1 MNIEQT
7 VKAILEERMSIDQ
20 LDAETMEE
28 VVEYLAEAADT
39 MLDGPHDEAARAML
53 DILDLIGDEA
63 EHRIIAMDTTDFEE
77 KIAASILRGNT
88 FFELEEYTV
97 Q

>member
-7 VKAILEERMSIDQ
+7 VEAILEDRISIDQ

-28 VVEYLAEAADT
+28 VVEYLAEAADA
-39 MLDGPHDEAARAML
+39 MLHGPNDAAARAML
-53 DILDLIGDEA
+53 TVLDLIGDEA
-63 EHRIIAMDTTDFEE
+63 EHRIVAMDTADFEFE
-77 KIAASILRGNT
+77 IEASIERGNT
-88 FFELEEYTV
+88 YFELEEYVV

>member
-7 VKAILEERMSIDQ
+7 VEAILEERISVDQ

-28 VVEYLAEAADT
+28 VVEYLAEAAEA
-39 MLDGPHDEAARAML
+39 MLNGPYDDAARAML
-53 DILDLIGDEA
+53 CIMDLIGDVA
-63 EHRIIAMDTTDFEE
+63 EHRIVAMDTTDFEPE
-77 KIAASILRGNT
+77 IEASIERGNT
-88 FFELEEYTV
+88 YFELEEYVV

>member
-28 VVEYLAEAADT
+28 VVEYLAEAADA
-39 MLDGPHDEAARAML
+39 MLDGPNDEAARAML

-63 EHRIIAMDTTDFEE
+63 EHRIIAMDTTDFETE
-77 KIAASILRGNT
+77 IEASMLRGNT
-88 FFELEEYTV
+88 FFELEEYV
-97 Q
+97 IQ

>member
-28 VVEYLAEAADT
+28 VVEYLAEAADA
-39 MLDGPHDEAARAML
+39 MLDGPNDEAARAML

-63 EHRIIAMDTTDFEE
+63 EHRIIAMDTTDFEPE
-77 KIAASILRGNT
+77 IEASMLRGNT
-88 FFELEEYTV
+88 YFELEEYVV

>member
-28 VVEYLAEAADT
+28 VVEYLAEAADA
-39 MLDGPHDEAARAML
+39 MLYGPNDEAARAML

-63 EHRIIAMDTTDFEE
+63 EHRIIAMDTTDFEPE
-77 KIAASILRGNT
+77 IEASMLRGNT
-88 FFELEEYTV
+88 YFELEEYVV

>member
-7 VKAILEERMSIDQ
+7 VEAILEDRISIDQ

-28 VVEYLAEAADT
+28 VVEYLAEAADA
-39 MLDGPHDEAARAML
+39 MLDGPHDAAARAML
-53 DILDLIGDEA
+53 TVLDLIGDEA
-63 EHRIIAMDTTDFEE
+63 EHRIMAMDTADFEFE
-77 KIAASILRGNT
+77 IEASIERGNT
-88 FFELEEYTV
+88 YFELAEYVV